1 MLIIG
6 IDPDLTASGFA
17 VITPDK
23 RIVKMDRVRF
33 AAVVDYINWQAM
45 KLEDRIMIKIEDPNL
60 IKPTF
65 PRALPK
71 AINKQAVNNR
81 ISQNVGQVKAV
92 ATLLIETITAAGYQV
107 KPCRPL
113 VGGHKTRCKKDA
125 AYFNK
130 LTGWTGR
137 SNEDCRDAALIALFG
152 G

>member
-1 MLIIG
+1 MLTIG

-17 VITPDK
+17 VING
-23 RIVKMDRVRF
+23 RSIQRLERVPF
-33 AAVVDYINWQAM
+33 ADVLAWLDAAGGKDAM
-45 KLEDRIMIKIEDPNL
+45 LVKIEDPNL
-60 IKPTF
+60 IAPTF
-65 PRALPK
+65 PRALK
-71 AINKQAVNNR
+71 NTINKQAVYNR

-113 VGGHKTRCKKDA
+113 SGGHKSHCKKDA

>member
-6 IDPDLTASGFA
+6 IDPDLTASGVA
-17 VITPDK
+17 VILNG
-23 RIVKMDRVRF
+23 RIL
-33 AAVVDYINWQAM
+33 
-45 KLEDRIMIKIEDPNL
+45 KLDRIPFTGMLNWLSYQSALNSVLIKIEDPNL

-65 PRALPK
+65 PRMLPT
-71 AINKQAVNNR
+71 ARNKQAVSNR

>member
-1 MLIIG
+1 MIIIG

-17 VITPDK
+17 VINGRT
-23 RIVKMDRVRF
+23 IEQLQRVPF
-33 AAVVDYINWQAM
+33 AEVVAWLTKQGSPQQ
-45 KLEDRIMIKIEDPNL
+45 LQVKIEEPNL

-71 AINKQAVNNR
+71 AINKQAVNDR

-113 VGGHKTRCKKDA
+113 MGGHKTRCKKDA

-152 G
+152 R